1 MRLMLAMFVACL
13 LSDTAWAQTKKPLEK
28 APEKVWTAAPVPGNL
43 PSDVSPT
50 NRAGNSTGSDASSP
64 FSSTPLGAQL
74 DSRPNDITRDGGG
87 PGTDSVTPDL
97 SR

>member
-1 MRLMLAMFVACL
+1 MRLTTAMLAACL
-13 LSDTAWAQTKKPLEK
+13 LPGAAWAQAKKP
-28 APEKVWTAAPVPGNL
+28 PEKVWTAAPVPGSL
-43 PSDVSPT
+43 PSNPPPAD
-50 NRAGNSTGSDASSP
+50 RAGNTTSTDASSP
-64 FSSTPLGAQL
+64 FSSRPLGAQL